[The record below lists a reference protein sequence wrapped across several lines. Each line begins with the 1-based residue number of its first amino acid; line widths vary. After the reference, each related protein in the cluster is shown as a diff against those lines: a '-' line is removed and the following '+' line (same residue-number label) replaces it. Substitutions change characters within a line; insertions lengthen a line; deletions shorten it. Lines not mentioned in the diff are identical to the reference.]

1 MKCTIH
7 NPNTG
12 KKHHVKD
19 FKFANDMADIM
30 RKTSQVLVK
39 SRPKTG
45 GSNPRRAVL
54 VLVEN

>member
-1 MKCTIH
+1 
-7 NPNTG
+7 
-12 KKHHVKD
+12 
-19 FKFANDMADIM
+19 M